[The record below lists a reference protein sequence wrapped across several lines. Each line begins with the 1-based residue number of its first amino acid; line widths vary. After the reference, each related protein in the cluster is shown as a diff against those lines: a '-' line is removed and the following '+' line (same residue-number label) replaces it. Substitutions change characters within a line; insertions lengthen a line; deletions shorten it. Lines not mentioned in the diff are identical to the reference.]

1 MCSGHVCLQARQKGG
16 KKDRGKQKVLNTTE
30 KVKCGYLQQI
40 LQDGKLDMM
49 LKKAQLSLS

>member
-1 MCSGHVCLQARQKGG
+1 MCSSHIRLQARQKGG
-16 KKDRGKQKVLNTTE
+16 KERGKEKGLNTTE

>member
-1 MCSGHVCLQARQKGG
+1 MCSGHVCLQARQKGE
-16 KKDRGKQKVLNTTE
+16 KKIEENKVLNTTE

>member
-1 MCSGHVCLQARQKGG
+1 MCSSHIRLQARQKGEKYG
-16 KKDRGKQKVLNTTE
+16 GKQKGLNTTE